1 MKPPDELPPHRITE
15 LLSVFYGRVRKDP
28 ELGPVFND
36 IVDDWPEH
44 LARLE
49 DFWSS
54 LMLAS
59 GHYKGNPL
67 VMHNLHSDR
76 ITPTMFDRWLEIW
89 TATTNEMIAPEIA
102 MVMQTKARRIS
113 ARLIAVMYEPCHGHQ
128 HADPLPLRQHHP
140 RSSAQAR

>member
-15 LLSVFYGRVRKDP
+15 LLAVFYGRVRKDP
-28 ELGPVFND
+28 QLGPIFND
-36 IVDDWPEH
+36 VVEDWTEH

-59 GHYKGNPL
+59 GRYKGNPL
-67 VMHNLHSDR
+67 VMHSLHSDR

-89 TATTNEMIAPEIA
+89 TATTNEMLPPEIA
-102 MVMQTKARRIS
+102 MIMQTKARRIS
-113 ARLIAVMYEPCHGHQ
+113 ARLKAVMYEPCHSHQ
-128 HADPLPLRQHHP
+128 HDEMRP
-140 RSSAQAR
+140 